1 MVDRWRTNAAIRQ
14 SLRFLGVA
22 FLAALSMLPA
32 ASGQQNPDR
41 DRDRDRDSHRDRDR
55 DQDRDR
61 STRIETGTILAV
73 RTKQGIDSDRRDYQ
87 VYTGIVD
94 EDVRGDN
101 GRLAIPR
108 GSSVELIVRTNRD
121 EDLIIDLESVTVNGQ
136 RYAIKTDPS
145 RAESN
150 RDDSLVGAI
159 VGGLQGGET
168 RGRAVR
174 IPRDSVLNFRVRR
187 PLDVAVP
194 DRGRDRDGRHYH
206 DPNNDSQ

>member
-1 MVDRWRTNAAIRQ
+1 MTEGWITNAVIRH

-22 FLAALSMLPA
+22 SLAALCILPA
-32 ASGQQNPDR
+32 ASGQQDP
-41 DRDRDRDSHRDRDR
+41 DRDRDSHRDRNR

-61 STRIETGTILAV
+61 STRIETGTNLAV
-73 RTKQGIDSDRRDYQ
+73 RTNQSIDSDRRDYQ

-108 GSSVELIVRTNRD
+108 GSTVELIVRVAQDN
-121 EDLIIDLESVTVNGQ
+121 DLIIDLESVTVNGQ
-136 RYAIKTDPS
+136 RYAIKTDPK
-145 RAESN
+145 RAES
-150 RDDSLVGAI
+150 RGDDSLVGAI
-159 VGGLQGGET
+159 VGAVQGGET
-168 RGRAVR
+168 RGRAIR

-187 PLDVAVP
+187 PLDVSVP

-206 DPNNDSQ
+206 DPDYDPQ

>member
-1 MVDRWRTNAAIRQ
+1 MTDGRRINEAAGPL
-14 SLRFLGVA
+14 LRFLAVA
-22 FLAALSMLPA
+22 FLAAFCMLPGA
-32 ASGQQNPDR
+32 TAQQDP

-61 STRIETGTILAV
+61 STRIEPGTTLAV
-73 RTKQGIDSDRRDYQ
+73 RTNQSIESDRRDYQ
-87 VYTGIVD
+87 VYTGVVD

-108 GSSVELIVRTNRD
+108 GSTVELMVRTAGDN
-121 EDLIIDLESVTVNGQ
+121 DLIIDLESVTVNGQ
-136 RYAIKTDPS
+136 RYAIKTVPN

-150 RDDSLVGAI
+150 RDDSLVGAV
-159 VGGLQGGET
+159 VGALEGGET
-168 RGRAVR
+168 RGRAIR

-206 DPNNDSQ
+206 DYYDDDDPQ

>member
-1 MVDRWRTNAAIRQ
+1 MIDRRRTNADIRL
-14 SLRFLGVA
+14 SLRCLGVA
-22 FLAALSMLPA
+22 FLATLCILPA

-41 DRDRDRDSHRDRDR
+41 DRESHRDQDR

-61 STRIETGTILAV
+61 STRIETGTNLAV
-73 RTKQGIDSDRRDYQ
+73 RTNQSIESNRRDNQ
-87 VYTGIVD
+87 VYTGTVD

-108 GSSVELIVRTNRD
+108 GSTVELIVRVAQDN
-121 EDLIIDLESVTVNGQ
+121 DLIVDLESVTVNGQ
-136 RYAIKTDPS
+136 RYAIKTDAS

-159 VGGLQGGET
+159 VGAVQGGEA
-168 RGRAVR
+168 RGRAIR

-206 DPNNDSQ
+206 DPDNDPQ